1 VNIATGASEPH
12 PTPLPIDT
20 SATPAVVPPTPV
32 FPAGSAQGGVRD
44 LTGERLSQLA
54 AAEADAAAAMS
65 LGMGAD
71 GGRRTGY
78 AADMSPLG
86 ASYGDEM
93 ALPLVTSDFSKHTA
107 GSDATSYN
115 PAG

>member
-1 VNIATGASEPH
+1 
-12 PTPLPIDT
+12 
-20 SATPAVVPPTPV
+20 
-32 FPAGSAQGGVRD
+32 
-44 LTGERLSQLA
+44 
-54 AAEADAAAAMS
+54 MS

-71 GGRRTGY
+71 AGRRTGY

>member
-1 VNIATGASEPH
+1 VNIATGASEPN
-12 PTPLPIDT
+12 PTPLPIDA
-20 SATPAVVPPTPV
+20 SATPSVVAATPR
-32 FPAGSAQGGVRD
+32 FPSGTEQGGVRD

-71 GGRRTGY
+71 ADRRGRY
-78 AADMSPLG
+78 VASMAPLG
-86 ASYGDEM
+86 ASAGDQM
-93 ALPLVTSDFSKHTA
+93 ALPEVTSDHSKHTGA
-107 GSDATSYN
+107 ALSPDSG